1 VKVFFKFIILT
12 HFVFLVILGGFNYS
26 LATDFALSFD
36 GTNDYV
42 EVPFDASMNPAG
54 DYSVNSWVKVS
65 DLPNQWQS
73 VVTSRSNNGTDTVG
87 GYMLYI
93 EPSGQGSDWNYWTG
107 KGNTWTKAASTVDP
121 NLDTWQMMTTTF
133 NNESKTMKLY
143 VDGVLLRAKAN
154 SGSLPIQ
161 IDKPL
166 RMAAGVTENNNPQY
180 YLNGKID
187 EVAVWSAELSVD
199 EIIQLYNS
207 GETLYAA
214 DNYGDYNSS
223 SSLTAYWTMDNTTET
238 SNGSGTTLFGEKND
252 NDGTLTNGPTWSTDV
267 PGTLPTLL
275 SSNPADNET
284 DVAFDANITLTFSEI
299 VKAGTGNIVL
309 YKESD
314 NSVVQTFNVATDVS
328 GSGTTELSINPSS
341 DLEQGVEYYVL
352 IDSTSVVDLSRNS
365 YVGISNSTAL
375 SFTTGFRTAD
385 PFDDKEIQAIVETQT
400 AAPKKVVSHVTTPV
414 FNRLNWIRN
423 HETDKNLSKQN
434 IELNFLNPKLKKL
447 ITLVPEAVKFN
458 KSSNKYSEDWLY
470 WSEGSISVGKVE
482 GTANSSSK
490 DISTNALTFGLDKRI
505 NDKTI
510 QGYTFT
516 YTKEDVEV
524 GSSGNSVDIDS
535 YSVSTYTTLFKDEN
549 KYLESIFGLSKL
561 NLKSVRKSGSNT
573 LTGDRV
579 GDQIFGSL
587 QYLNTIKKKKI
598 NISPNVKVNLSYT
611 TLDGYTEKGT
621 SPISYDNQKVETIG
635 LYGGFNLDNE
645 ILKNNYSLR
654 LSASFELGLDL
665 SPNTD
670 VSLNYVSNPNTKYTK
685 SIDQQDEKSIK
696 GKIGFDILTKSGWS
710 LMTFYERNQTENSH
724 SNTIYLLTGYVSP
737 KEEEYAMALSDNEV
751 SLEYKRNTNGFDV
764 KLGSNYNLVSKIP
777 DYSATIKVSKKF

>member
-1 VKVFFKFIILT
+1 
-12 HFVFLVILGGFNYS
+12 
-26 LATDFALSFD
+26 
-36 GTNDYV
+36 
-42 EVPFDASMNPAG
+42 
-54 DYSVNSWVKVS
+54 
-65 DLPNQWQS
+65 
-73 VVTSRSNNGTDTVG
+73 
-87 GYMLYI
+87 
-93 EPSGQGSDWNYWTG
+93 
-107 KGNTWTKAASTVDP
+107 
-121 NLDTWQMMTTTF
+121 
-133 NNESKTMKLY
+133 
-143 VDGVLLRAKAN
+143 
-154 SGSLPIQ
+154 
-161 IDKPL
+161 
-166 RMAAGVTENNNPQY
+166 
-180 YLNGKID
+180 
-187 EVAVWSAELSVD
+187 
-199 EIIQLYNS
+199 
-207 GETLYAA
+207 
-214 DNYGDYNSS
+214 
-223 SSLTAYWTMDNTTET
+223 MDNTTET

-751 SLEYKRNTNGFDV
+751 SLEYKRNTNGFDI

>member
-1 VKVFFKFIILT
+1 MKVFFKFIILT
-12 HFVFLVILGGFNYS
+12 HFVFLFILGGFNYS
-26 LATDFALSFD
+26 FATDFALSFD

-107 KGNTWTKAASTVDP
+107 KWNTWTKAASTVDP

-143 VDGVLLRAKAN
+143 VDGVLLRTKAN
-154 SGSLPIQ
+154 SGSLQMQ

-166 RMAAGVTENNNPQY
+166 RMAAGVTENNNQQY

-516 YTKEDVEV
+516 YTREDVEV

-535 YSVSTYTTLFKDEN
+535 YSVSTYTALFKDEN

-685 SIDQQDEKSIK
+685 SIDQQDKKSIK

-751 SLEYKRNTNGFDV
+751 SLEYKRNTNGFDI

>member
-1 VKVFFKFIILT
+1 MKVFFKFIILT
-12 HFVFLVILGGFNYS
+12 HFVFLFILGGFNYS
-26 LATDFALSFD
+26 FATDFALSFD

-143 VDGVLLRAKAN
+143 VDGVLLRTKAN
-154 SGSLPIQ
+154 SGSLPMQ

-561 NLKSVRKSGSNT
+561 NLKSIRKSGSNT
-573 LTGDRV
+573 LKGDRV

-751 SLEYKRNTNGFDV
+751 SLEYKRNTNGFDI

>member
-1 VKVFFKFIILT
+1 
-12 HFVFLVILGGFNYS
+12 
-26 LATDFALSFD
+26 
-36 GTNDYV
+36 
-42 EVPFDASMNPAG
+42 
-54 DYSVNSWVKVS
+54 
-65 DLPNQWQS
+65 
-73 VVTSRSNNGTDTVG
+73 
-87 GYMLYI
+87 
-93 EPSGQGSDWNYWTG
+93 
-107 KGNTWTKAASTVDP
+107 
-121 NLDTWQMMTTTF
+121 
-133 NNESKTMKLY
+133 MKLY
-143 VDGVLLRAKAN
+143 VDGVLLRTKAN
-154 SGSLPIQ
+154 SGSLPMQ

-535 YSVSTYTTLFKDEN
+535 YSVSTYTALFKDEN

-751 SLEYKRNTNGFDV
+751 SLEYKRNTNGFDI

>member
-1 VKVFFKFIILT
+1 MKVFFKFIILT

-223 SSLTAYWTMDNTTET
+223 SYLTAYWTMDNTTET

>member
-1 VKVFFKFIILT
+1 MKVFFKFIILT
-12 HFVFLVILGGFNYS
+12 HFVFLFILGGFNYS
-26 LATDFALSFD
+26 FATDFALSFD

>member
-1 VKVFFKFIILT
+1 MKVFFKFIILT
-12 HFVFLVILGGFNYS
+12 HFVFLFILGGFNYS
-26 LATDFALSFD
+26 FATDFALSFD

-143 VDGVLLRAKAN
+143 VDGVLLRTKAN

-187 EVAVWSAELSVD
+187 EVAIWSAELSVD

-314 NSVVQTFNVATDVS
+314 DSVVQTFNVATDVS

>member
-1 VKVFFKFIILT
+1 
-12 HFVFLVILGGFNYS
+12 
-26 LATDFALSFD
+26 
-36 GTNDYV
+36 
-42 EVPFDASMNPAG
+42 M
-54 DYSVNSWVKVS
+54 
-65 DLPNQWQS
+65 
-73 VVTSRSNNGTDTVG
+73 
-87 GYMLYI
+87 
-93 EPSGQGSDWNYWTG
+93 
-107 KGNTWTKAASTVDP
+107 
-121 NLDTWQMMTTTF
+121 
-133 NNESKTMKLY
+133 
-143 VDGVLLRAKAN
+143 
-154 SGSLPIQ
+154 
-161 IDKPL
+161 
-166 RMAAGVTENNNPQY
+166 
-180 YLNGKID
+180 
-187 EVAVWSAELSVD
+187 
-199 EIIQLYNS
+199 
-207 GETLYAA
+207 
-214 DNYGDYNSS
+214 
-223 SSLTAYWTMDNTTET
+223 
-238 SNGSGTTLFGEKND
+238 
-252 NDGTLTNGPTWSTDV
+252 
-267 PGTLPTLL
+267 
-275 SSNPADNET
+275 
-284 DVAFDANITLTFSEI
+284 
-299 VKAGTGNIVL
+299 
-309 YKESD
+309 
-314 NSVVQTFNVATDVS
+314 
-328 GSGTTELSINPSS
+328 
-341 DLEQGVEYYVL
+341 
-352 IDSTSVVDLSRNS
+352 
-365 YVGISNSTAL
+365 
-375 SFTTGFRTAD
+375 
-385 PFDDKEIQAIVETQT
+385 
-400 AAPKKVVSHVTTPV
+400 
-414 FNRLNWIRN
+414 
-423 HETDKNLSKQN
+423 
-434 IELNFLNPKLKKL
+434 
-447 ITLVPEAVKFN
+447 
-458 KSSNKYSEDWLY
+458 
-470 WSEGSISVGKVE
+470 
-482 GTANSSSK
+482 
-490 DISTNALTFGLDKRI
+490 
-505 NDKTI
+505 
-510 QGYTFT
+510 
-516 YTKEDVEV
+516 

-751 SLEYKRNTNGFDV
+751 SLEYKRNTNGFDI

>member
-1 VKVFFKFIILT
+1 MKVFFKFIILT

-26 LATDFALSFD
+26 FATDFALSFD

-143 VDGVLLRAKAN
+143 VDGVLLRTKVN

-267 PGTLPTLL
+267 HGTLPTLL

-490 DISTNALTFGLDKRI
+490 DISTNAITFGLDKKI

-751 SLEYKRNTNGFDV
+751 SLEYKRNTNGFDI

>member
-1 VKVFFKFIILT
+1 MKVFFKFIILT
-12 HFVFLVILGGFNYS
+12 HFVFLFILGGFNYS
-26 LATDFALSFD
+26 FATDFALSFD

-143 VDGVLLRAKAN
+143 ADGVLLKTKAN

-524 GSSGNSVDIDS
+524 GNLGNSVDIDS

-670 VSLNYVSNPNTKYTK
+670 VSLNYVSNPNSKYTK